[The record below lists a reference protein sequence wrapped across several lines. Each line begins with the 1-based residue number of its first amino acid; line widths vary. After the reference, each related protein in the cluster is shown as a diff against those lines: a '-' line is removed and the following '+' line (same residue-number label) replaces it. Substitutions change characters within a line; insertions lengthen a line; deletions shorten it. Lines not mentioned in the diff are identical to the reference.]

1 MFSAGSKSERIAKLA
16 AMGVG
21 SYLVWYFAGP
31 LAGEVGR
38 QAFEGYYSFL
48 HGTPSFY
55 SVEYWVNY
63 MPLRGHVTFYAY
75 KYGDMF
81 CAALSAPFF
90 YKLPD
95 MLRYC
100 VTRKAPDNQERIEN
114 EISNKQALNLSDLL
128 ENETPDMISMSIRRT
143 VSLDEKRH
151 RSITNQVTH
160 SGMQVCVSANELSK
174 RSKKSV
180 KPNI

>member
-1 MFSAGSKSERIAKLA
+1 MFSAGSKSERVAKLA

-21 SYLVWYFAGP
+21 SYLVWYFGGP

-38 QAFEGYYSFL
+38 QVFEGYYSFL

-63 MPLRGHVTFYAY
+63 MPLRGHATFYAY

-100 VTRKAPDNQERIEN
+100 LTRKTPDNEKRAEIEIKN

-128 ENETPDMISMSIRRT
+128 ENEDPDVTPISIRRT
-143 VSLDEKRH
+143 VSLDGKRH
-151 RSITNQVTH
+151 RSI
-160 SGMQVCVSANELSK
+160 
-174 RSKKSV
+174 
-180 KPNI
+180 

>member
-1 MFSAGSKSERIAKLA
+1 MFSVGSKSERMAKLA

-38 QAFEGYYSFL
+38 HAFESYYYFL

-55 SVEYWVNY
+55 SFEYWVNY
-63 MPLRGHVTFYAY
+63 MPLRGHATFYAY

-95 MLRYC
+95 VLRYC
-100 VTRKAPDNQERIEN
+100 VGRKTPNKDVSIEN
-114 EISNKQALNLSDLL
+114 EISNKQALNLSALL
-128 ENETPDMISMSIRRT
+128 ENEDPDMPPMSIRRT
-143 VSLDEKRH
+143 VSLDGRRH
-151 RSITNQVTH
+151 SFNPSPQ
-160 SGMQVCVSANELSK
+160 SGIQGSVSANELSK
-174 RSKKSV
+174 RQKKSA
-180 KPNI
+180 KPHI